1 MTQTTM
7 AHPPP
12 LGCHVAAV
20 LFMTKNEDLDRDAI
34 EAHILRLAQGG
45 VAGILVQGD
54 NGEAQ
59 LLSEAER
66 REVIRITRETLDQN
80 GFSNI
85 PVIAGA
91 SAPSTKVTVQLCKE
105 AGDSGA
111 SHALVLAPVPW
122 PLKITPESAITSYQ
136 EIADKSPIPIII
148 YNFPTV
154 TNGLNLDSDAIKELA
169 KHPNIVGVKL
179 ACGEMGK
186 LHRLTSIFS
195 PSEFGIYTSTTDCM
209 LHGLISGC
217 AGTMAASPNIVPK
230 LHVRLYNL
238 FKEGKVDEA
247 LKLQT
252 DIAHAD
258 WAKTKL
264 GSLSAIKTVVA
275 KNFGYGS
282 NVVRSPLK
290 AVGKDSF
297 VGSKH
302 YAALEK
308 VITLEKQL

>member
-1 MTQTTM
+1 MT
-7 AHPPP
+7 HPPP
-12 LGCHVAAV
+12 PGCHVAAV
-20 LFMTKNEDLDRDAI
+20 LFMTANEDLDRDAI
-34 EAHILRLAQGG
+34 KSHTLRLAQGG
-45 VAGILVQGD
+45 VTGILVHGD

-66 REVIRITRETLDQN
+66 CEVIKITRETLDQN
-80 GFSNI
+80 GFSNV

-91 SAPSTKVTVQLCKE
+91 SAPSIKVTVQLCKE

-111 SHALVLAPVPW
+111 SYALVLAPAPW
-122 PLKITPESAITSYQ
+122 PLNITPESAIFSHR
-136 EIADKSPIPIII
+136 EIADNSPIPIII

-154 TNGLNLDSDAIKELA
+154 TNGLNLDSDAIAGLA
-169 KHPNIVGVKL
+169 EHPNIVGVKL
-179 ACGEMGK
+179 ACGDMGK
-186 LHRLTSIFS
+186 LHRLASILS
-195 PSEFGIYTSTTDCM
+195 TSEFGMYTSATDCM

-217 AGTMAASPNIVPK
+217 AGTMAASPNITPR
-230 LHVRLYNL
+230 LHVKLYHL
-238 FKEGKVDEA
+238 FKDGKMDEA

-264 GSLSAIKTVVA
+264 GPLSAIKTVVA

-290 AVGKDSF
+290 AVGEDTF

-308 VITLEKQL
+308 VIALEKQL

>member
-1 MTQTTM
+1 MVHHVSMTQTTM

-20 LFMTKNEDLDRDAI
+20 LFMTKNEDLDRNAI
-34 EAHILRLAQGG
+34 KAHMLRLAQGG

-66 REVIRITRETLDQN
+66 REIIRITRETLDQN
-80 GFSNI
+80 GFNNI

-91 SAPSTKVTVQLCKE
+91 SASSTKVTVQLCKE

-111 SHALVLAPVPW
+111 SYALVLAPVPW

-136 EIADKSPIPIII
+136 EIADKSPIPIVI

-154 TNGLNLDSDAIKELA
+154 TNGLNLDSDVIEELA

-179 ACGEMGK
+179 AC
-186 LHRLTSIFS
+186 
-195 PSEFGIYTSTTDCM
+195 
-209 LHGLISGC
+209 
-217 AGTMAASPNIVPK
+217 ASPNIVPK
-230 LHVRLYNL
+230 LHVKLYNL

-290 AVGKDSF
+290 AVGEDEF

-302 YAALEK
+302 YAVLEK